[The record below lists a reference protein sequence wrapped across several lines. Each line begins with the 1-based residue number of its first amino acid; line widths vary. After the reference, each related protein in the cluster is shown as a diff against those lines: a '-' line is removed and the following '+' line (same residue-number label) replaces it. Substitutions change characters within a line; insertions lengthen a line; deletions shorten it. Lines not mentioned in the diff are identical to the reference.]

1 VRALLPVL
9 ALAALLTSVSPS
21 ASSAETTKDPR
32 LDSHLARLV
41 PASAGDTPVTL
52 PQEIGSLRD
61 AGFIRFDPAGRV
73 LVFVYPSGSIKDA
86 AGLVTATGG
95 EVERVSPGSGAIQ
108 AAIPVSRLADVAHD
122 AAVRYIGL
130 PAYPALNAGSRI
142 TEGDSLLN
150 VDTLRAAY
158 HVNGAGVRVGVISD
172 GIAGFQKSQQ
182 SADLPSEIDYQTCN
196 VTPDVDPTSPI
207 AGGEGTAM
215 LEIVHDLAP
224 GAELWF
230 ANFGFGSSTHGT
242 VLDFMTAVDCLASH
256 VDVIVDDVSWFG
268 TGPYDGTSAVS
279 LNTSDQLNDSTNPVR
294 LYATSVGNWA
304 QHHYHDPYEP
314 CDGEDVQ
321 TFQATARTVDAHGSG
336 PLCYNPITVGPFS
349 IALLSLQWNDPFG
362 ASCNDYD
369 LQFRDHSTGEV
380 LASST
385 NPQTCTQDPVEEVAW
400 TNSTVDTVT
409 VDVVVQNPGGLAAPR
424 DFDIFAIALDL
435 GYWTPAGSIPNQSDA
450 GGGVL
455 SVGAIGA
462 FDQGLDSAEPW
473 SSNGPTADGRTKP
486 DLTAV
491 DCVKVTGNSFSS
503 P

>member
-1 VRALLPVL
+1 M
-9 ALAALLTSVSPS
+9 
-21 ASSAETTKDPR
+21 
-32 LDSHLARLV
+32 
-41 PASAGDTPVTL
+41 
-52 PQEIGSLRD
+52 
-61 AGFIRFDPAGRV
+61 
-73 LVFVYPSGSIKDA
+73 
-86 AGLVTATGG
+86 
-95 EVERVSPGSGAIQ
+95 
-108 AAIPVSRLADVAHD
+108 
-122 AAVRYIGL
+122 GL
-130 PAYPALNAGSRI
+130 PAYPVLNAGSRT

-150 VDTLRAAY
+150 VDTMRAAY

-196 VTPDVDPTSPI
+196 VTPDVDPTSAL

-224 GAELWF
+224 GADLWF
-230 ANFGFGSSTHGT
+230 GNFGLGSSDHGT
-242 VLDFMTAVDCLASH
+242 VLDFMAAVDCLAAH

-268 TGPYDGTSAVS
+268 TGPYDGTSPVS
-279 LNTSDQLNDSTNPVR
+279 LNTSGQLNDPSNPVR
-294 LYATSVGNWA
+294 LYTTSVGNWA
-304 QHHYHDPYEP
+304 QRHYHEPYEP
-314 CDGEDVQ
+314 CASQNVQ
-321 TFQATARTVDAHGSG
+321 TFQAKAGTVDVHGSG

-369 LQFRDHSTGEV
+369 LLLKDHNTGDV
-380 LASST
+380 LASSA

-400 TNSTVDTVT
+400 TNSTVNTVT

-424 DFDIFAIALDL
+424 DFDIFTTAADL
-435 GYWTPAGSIPNQSDA
+435 GYLTPAGSVPNQGDA
-450 GGGVL
+450 AGGVL

-462 FDQGLDSAEPW
+462 FDQGLDSVEPW

-503 P
+503 PFCGTSAAAPHIAGIAALLLQCDPALRAGAGDPSGSRALLSSALLQTAQDRGDPGQDNVFGAGLVDPMAAAAVLCPTGGLLGDVDCSTAINAVDALFILRHVTHLTPEPGCLDLGDV